1 MALELDYRNPKGHQM
16 ATLTALKLI
25 TAKRVTQLP
34 PIKQRRNK
42 LIKHLWLQVELA
54 RAIQE
59 GRTFTHSVM
68 QTVTDEEGLRKS
80 REIQKK
86 VRQWWWMQDS
96 GKLALSIRYGSKTIP
111 LSPKANAVEVG
122 SLTELIA
129 TLEIIRAAV
138 EAGELDAQIE
148 TASNKLREGFTK

>member
-1 MALELDYRNPKGHQM
+1 MAIELDYRNQIGHQM

-25 TAKRVTQLP
+25 TAKRVVQQS

-42 LIKHLWLQVELA
+42 LTKHLLLQIELA
-54 RAIQE
+54 RAAQE
-59 GRTFTHSVM
+59 GRTFTQSVM

-86 VRQWWWMQDS
+86 VRQWWWTQDS

-111 LSPKANAVEVG
+111 LTPKANAVEVG
-122 SLTELIA
+122 SLAELIS
-129 TLEIIRAAV
+129 TLDIIRAAV
-138 EAGELDAQIE
+138 DAGELDAQIE
-148 TASNKLREGFTK
+148 TASKKLREGFTK